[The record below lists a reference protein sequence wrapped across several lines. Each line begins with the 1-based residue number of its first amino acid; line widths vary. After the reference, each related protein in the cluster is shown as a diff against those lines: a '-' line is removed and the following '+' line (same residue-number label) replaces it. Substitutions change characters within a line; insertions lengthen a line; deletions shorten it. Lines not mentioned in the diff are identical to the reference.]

1 MCMLCILN
9 PVFAPPKHPN
19 DLNELRRHAA
29 QLKEDLRIF
38 ELESESRKRNG
49 QHACP
54 VTDRRIQ
61 EIREEMFKL
70 AQRL

>member
-1 MCMLCILN
+1 MCMLCCLN
-9 PVFAPPKHPN
+9 PVFTPPKNPN
-19 DLNELRRHAA
+19 DASELRRHAA
-29 QLKEDLRIF
+29 RLKEDLRIF

-49 QHACP
+49 QDACP

-70 AQRL
+70 AQRI